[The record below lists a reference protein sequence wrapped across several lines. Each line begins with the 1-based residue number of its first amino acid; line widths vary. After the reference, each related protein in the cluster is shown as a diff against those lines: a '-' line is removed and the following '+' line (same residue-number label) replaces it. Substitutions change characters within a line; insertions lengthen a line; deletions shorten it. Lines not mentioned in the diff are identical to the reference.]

1 MEIWQIFDGVLVV
14 AAVEVG
20 VRNNGDEQ
28 RRMQLRMRRLGMKGK
43 PVAIAREVE
52 FGADLSQR
60 LSEAVKKE
68 AEKRNASER
77 EQGERRIKKMIKD
90 AEAGNAQ
97 NVV

>member
-1 MEIWQIFDGVLVV
+1 MAN

-20 VRNNGDEQ
+20 VRNNKDGL
-28 RRMQLRMRRLGMKGK
+28 RQLRMRRLGMKEK

-52 FGADLSQR
+52 FGADLSQW
-60 LSEAVKKE
+60 LSEAVKEE
-68 AEKRNASER
+68 AEERNAPER